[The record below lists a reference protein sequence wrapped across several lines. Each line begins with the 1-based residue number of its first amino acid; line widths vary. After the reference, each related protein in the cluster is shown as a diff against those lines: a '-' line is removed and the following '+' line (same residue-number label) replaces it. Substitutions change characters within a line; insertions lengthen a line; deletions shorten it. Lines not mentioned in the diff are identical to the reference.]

1 MSYLINENTVQVQ
14 PHWSSNWSN
23 RKKTKMAKMRVNQ
36 NKSIN
41 RGVNSFFTES
51 YVIEWTCCVRQRVE
65 IRIKWNEWMDC
76 FSGGWKVR
84 RQTKI
89 AQGSIEQEH
98 NFSGSWKSDNAKY
111 LLRIHSITVILEI
124 SIKVIYYMY
133 IIYYVMYVCVIM
145 FSWVRVELAFDWSK
159 KKKFN
164 WMLWNNC
171 DNQ

>member
-89 AQGSIEQEH
+89 VQGAIEQEH
-98 NFSGSWKSDNAKY
+98 NFSGSGKPDNAKY
-111 LLRIHSITVILEI
+111 MLRIHSIPLPPTKEKFLSSKTELFVLQ
-124 SIKVIYYMY
+124 SIQ
-133 IIYYVMYVCVIM
+133 CE
-145 FSWVRVELAFDWSK
+145 WALCLVEYWD
-159 KKKFN
+159 
-164 WMLWNNC
+164 
-171 DNQ
+171 DIG

>member
-89 AQGSIEQEH
+89 VQGAIEQKH
-98 NFSGSWKSDNAKY
+98 NFRNQIHRIMLKICFENSLHYNWTHIDILATSETSHYTKTSW
-111 LLRIHSITVILEI
+111 LV
-124 SIKVIYYMY
+124 
-133 IIYYVMYVCVIM
+133 
-145 FSWVRVELAFDWSK
+145 LA
-159 KKKFN
+159 N
-164 WMLWNNC
+164 L
-171 DNQ
+171 